1 MTQQKTAPD
10 WLRFRTRAAPE
21 KVIGALSPMLGEYG
35 RFLSLGRPQ
44 RGILGFQHAQPIM
57 CGSMSIGRVDHGGE
71 SQRGWFRW
79 DIPGQGCQWVQNW
92 DAVDELAELPD
103 TELRR
108 TDIALTTW
116 HGEVTHARVV
126 QAHADGKFI
135 TNGRPPKM
143 RQIVSSDPKDGRTC
157 EIGVRERATKFG
169 RFYEKG
175 LKWAAESSLEVLTI
189 DGSPV
194 ENIYRSEIEYKA
206 QKEVPLTWDL
216 IARRDEYFAGS
227 YPFCA
232 EILPG
237 VEAEILRGRPEARV
251 ARTLASALHNVKVQF
266 GATLFTALHVYD
278 GDYLAVWDQ
287 IVGDRHSEPLVEAG
301 VLMVDPLG
309 GPVNAP

>member
-1 MTQQKTAPD
+1 MNPQKTAPD
-10 WLRFRTRAAPE
+10 WLRFRTRSGPE
-21 KVIGALSPMLGEYG
+21 KVLEAMAPMFGEFG
-35 RFLSLGRPQ
+35 RHLSLGKPQ
-44 RGILGFQHAQPIM
+44 RGILGFQMAQPVM
-57 CGSMSIGRVDHGGE
+57 CGTMALGRVDHGGE

-79 DIPGQGCQWVQNW
+79 DIPGQGCQWVRDW
-92 DAVDELAELPD
+92 DAIDSLVVVPD

-116 HGEVTHARVV
+116 RGEVTHERVV

-143 RQIVSSDPKDGRTC
+143 RQIVSSEPKDGRTC
-157 EIGVRERATKFG
+157 EIGVRERSTKFG

-175 LKWAAESSLEVLTI
+175 RKWAAESSFDVELI
-189 DGSPV
+189 DGCPV
-194 ENIYRSEIEYKA
+194 EDIYRCEIEYKA

-237 VEAEILRGRPEARV
+237 VEPEILRGRPEDRV
-251 ARTLASALHNVKVQF
+251 ARSLASALHNVKVQF

-278 GDYLAVWDQ
+278 GDYLAVWDR
-287 IVGDRHSEPLVEAG
+287 IVGDRHCQALVEAG
-301 VLMVDPLG
+301 ALMVENLADLT
-309 GPVNAP
+309 